1 MHKRYYFIVGLF
13 LLCVGGGM
21 LWWVL
26 SETHRE
32 RQEAEAFKIK
42 YSSETS
48 EYIKRYDDWLMLPPE
63 ERTELP
69 WGLDENGKTKSQEQ
83 IQQEQQERLKA
94 DMDKLAAG
102 EMTVYPFA
110 DDFYGD
116 NWKAELAEYKK
127 QKESR
132 EFLYTVSIVCSSI
145 GGLIVGWFLLI
156 NIARFL
162 IRIVSG
168 VLNVFL
174 RIFKLKKKSE
184 SEVEAADDTDVEE
197 SDIKSVNKEDSD
209 NKDESEINDPEEKKQ
224 FEELPKVLVNSGWQY
239 PGFDKGKSKTLRQNK
254 DILIQSESAVD
265 NKKVDNKKEDAPKG
279 KFARRPMPKREKTD
293 QPTVSKSDIQH
304 EKVGQ
309 DKVISQKTDQSNPI
323 DNTLKDLSKQVSA
336 IREYAANQQDRL
348 RKLQDGYDWNI
359 IKTFCLRIIR
369 CIDNL
374 ECRIERMVEKDGDT
388 TDLEE
393 VKDELVFALESSGVE
408 QFKPEI
414 NSEYRG
420 QEKYAEAVK
429 EKKSSED
436 PEQKGKIEKVIRP
449 GYQCFI
455 DEENVRIVRPA
466 QVRLF
471 A

>member
-1 MHKRYYFIVGLF
+1 
-13 LLCVGGGM
+13 M
-21 LWWVL
+21 LWWTF
-26 SETHRE
+26 SETQRE
-32 RQEAEAFKIK
+32 QQEAEKFKAK
-42 YSSETS
+42 YNSETR
-48 EYIKRYDDWLMLPPE
+48 EYIKKYEEWILSPVE
-63 ERTELP
+63 ERTELSL
-69 WGLDENGKTKSQEQ
+69 WLDINANKTDEQ
-83 IQQEQQERLKA
+83 IHTEQQERLKA

-102 EMTVYPFA
+102 QMTVYPIA
-110 DDFYGD
+110 DDFYGE
-116 NWKAELAEYKK
+116 NWQAKVAEYKK

-132 EFLYTVSIVCSSI
+132 EFIFTSSIVCASF
-145 GGLIVGWFLLI
+145 GGITVGWFLLF
-156 NIARFL
+156 NIARF
-162 IRIVSG
+162 IIKIVCG
-168 VLNVFL
+168 FINVFL

-184 SEVEAADDTDVEE
+184 SE
-197 SDIKSVNKEDSD
+197 
-209 NKDESEINDPEEKKQ
+209 SEIETAEKTDENEPETKEETQINDSPPEEQKQ
-224 FEELPKVLVNSGWQY
+224 FGELPKVLVNSGWQY
-239 PGFDKGKSKTLRQNK
+239 PGFDQGKSKTLGQNK
-254 DILIQSESAVD
+254 DISIKSESTVD
-265 NKKVDNKKEDAPKG
+265 NQKKEDAPRG
-279 KFARRPMPKREKTD
+279 KFARRPMPKPEKTD
-293 QPTVSKSDIQH
+293 HVSIPKSDIQQ
-304 EKVGQ
+304 EKVSRSE
-309 DKVISQKTDQSNPI
+309 KAVSQKTDQHNPI

-374 ECRIERMVEKDGDT
+374 ECRIERLAELDGDA

-393 VKDELVFALESSGVE
+393 VRDELVFALESSGVE
-408 QFKPEI
+408 QFEPEI

>member
-1 MHKRYYFIVGLF
+1 
-13 LLCVGGGM
+13 M

-26 SETHRE
+26 SESQKE
-32 RQEAEAFKIK
+32 RQEAETLRAK

-48 EYIKRYDDWLMLPPE
+48 DYIKRYDDWLLLPPE
-63 ERTELP
+63 ERTTLP
-69 WGLDENGKTKSQEQ
+69 WGLDENGETKSHEQ
-83 IQQEQQERLKA
+83 IRKEQQERLKA

-110 DDFYGD
+110 DDFYGE
-116 NWKAELAEYKK
+116 NWQAQLVEYKK
-127 QKESR
+127 RKEFR
-132 EFLYTVSIVCSSI
+132 EFLFTSSIVCTSF

-156 NIARFL
+156 NIARF
-162 IRIVSG
+162 IIKVVCGFFNIV
-168 VLNVFL
+168 L
-174 RIFKLKKKSE
+174 RIFRPKKRTE
-184 SEVEAADDTDVEE
+184 FGIEATEEAKEDE
-197 SDIKSVNKEDSD
+197 SDSKNKTEIK
-209 NKDESEINDPEEKKQ
+209 INDAPPDEQKE

-239 PGFDKGKSKTLRQNK
+239 PGFDKGKAKTLRQRK
-254 DILIQSESAVD
+254 DNLIKSESAVD
-265 NKKVDNKKEDAPKG
+265 DQIEEAPKG
-279 KFARRPMPKREKTD
+279 KFARRPIPKQGKTE
-293 QPTVSKSDIQH
+293 QRAVSDSDIQH
-304 EKVGQ
+304 EKVSRHEQ
-309 DKVISQKTDQSNPI
+309 VVSHKADHSPI
-323 DNTLKDLSKQVSA
+323 DSTLKDLSKQVSA

-374 ECRIERMVEKDGDT
+374 ECRIERILEQDGDA

-393 VKDELVFALESSGVE
+393 VRDELVFALESSGVE
-408 QFKPEI
+408 QFEPEI

-429 EKKSSED
+429 EKKKSED
-436 PEQKGKIEKVIRP
+436 PEQKGKIEKIIRP